1 MNRVKKAVLQM
12 RDWAWH
18 QSPSRARRVLM
29 GRVANLVVSETCVLR
44 RVSES
49 SHEKTDEL
57 KLRDILHI
65 NWPVYSRMS
74 SI

>member
-1 MNRVKKAVLQM
+1 MASESKQG
-12 RDWAWH
+12 
-18 QSPSRARRVLM
+18 RRVFV
-29 GRVANLVVSETCVLR
+29 GRVANLVVSETCGLR

-65 NWPVYSRMS
+65 NWPVYSKMS
-74 SI
+74 RI